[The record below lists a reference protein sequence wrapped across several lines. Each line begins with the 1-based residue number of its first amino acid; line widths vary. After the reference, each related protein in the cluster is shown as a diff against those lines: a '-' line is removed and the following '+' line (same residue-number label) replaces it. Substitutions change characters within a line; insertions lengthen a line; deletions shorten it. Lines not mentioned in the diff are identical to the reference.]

1 MGIGLSKLTT
11 MVMNSIER
19 NTQYIEPRITV
30 ISIIAMIG
38 FPLYFVI
45 WSYIFPQP
53 YENLWL
59 RFLGTILFIPPVF
72 IKYWP
77 DWMNRYKSMYWYVAT
92 LYTLP
97 FFFVFM
103 LLKND
108 GSDVWISSTLVAVFL
123 MLLWLD
129 WINMIIQSVL
139 GFLLAWCAYYLTTND
154 PHLDIFTLEQIPIY
168 LFAIVVGITANYS
181 AEMLRQERLRAM
193 LAAASNIAHE
203 LRTPLLGIK
212 SGAAGLREY
221 LPSLLDG
228 YLLAK
233 KQGLP
238 VEPIRLAHLNSMNGV
253 LERIEGEADHSN
265 VIIDMLLMNIRV
277 EDAMLGKLS
286 QCSIRKCIETALD
299 RYPFASEKERQL
311 VTWSKAEDFNF
322 QGIELLMVHVI
333 FNLMKNSIYHISKA
347 GKGGISFRLVKSDQG
362 NFLIYRDTGSGI
374 PPEVL
379 PHIFTRFYSR
389 SSEDNASLGTGI
401 GLAFCNSVMSSFG
414 GNINC
419 QSKLG
424 EYAEFVL
431 TFPIKE
437 AT

>member
-11 MVMNSIER
+11 VVMNSIER
-19 NTQYIEPRITV
+19 NTQYIEPRIMV

-59 RFLGTILFIPPVF
+59 RLLGTLLFIPPVF

-77 DWMNRYKSMYWYVAT
+77 DWMNRYKSMYWYIAT

-129 WINMIIQSVL
+129 WINMVIQSVL
-139 GFLLAWCAYYLTTND
+139 GVLLALFAYYLTTND
-154 PHLDIFTLEQIPIY
+154 PHIDIFTLEQIPIY
-168 LFAIVVGITANYS
+168 LFAVVVGITANYS

-221 LPSLLDG
+221 LPALLDG

-277 EDAMLGKLS
+277 EDAMLGKFS
-286 QCSIRKCIETALD
+286 ECSISKCIETALN

-311 VTWSKAEDFNF
+311 ITWSKAEDFSF

-347 GKGGISFRLVKSDQG
+347 GKGKISIQLVKSAQG
-362 NFLIYRDTGSGI
+362 NTLVYRDTGTGI

-379 PHIFTRFYSR
+379 PHIFTRFYSW
-389 SSEDNASLGTGI
+389 SSEDNASLGAGI

-424 EYAEFVL
+424 EYTEFVL
-431 TFPIKE
+431 TFPIEK

>member
-11 MVMNSIER
+11 VVMNSIER
-19 NTQYIEPRITV
+19 NTQYIEPRIMV

-59 RFLGTILFIPPVF
+59 RLLGTLLFIPPVF

-108 GSDVWISSTLVAVFL
+108 ASDVWISSTLVAVFL

-129 WINMIIQSVL
+129 WINMVIQSVL
-139 GFLLAWCAYYLTTND
+139 GVLLAWCAYYLTTND
-154 PHLDIFTLEQIPIY
+154 PHIDIFTLEQIPIY

-221 LPSLLDG
+221 LPVLLDG

-277 EDAMLGKLS
+277 EDAMLGKFS
-286 QCSIRKCIETALD
+286 ECNISKCIETALN

-311 VTWSKAEDFNF
+311 ITWSKAEDFSF

-333 FNLMKNSIYHISKA
+333 FNLIKNSIYQISKA
-347 GKGGISFRLVKSDQG
+347 GKGEISIQLVKSVQG
-362 NFLIYRDTGSGI
+362 NSLIYRDTGTGI

-379 PHIFTRFYSR
+379 PHIFTRFYSW
-389 SSEDNASLGTGI
+389 SSEDNASLGAGI
-401 GLAFCNSVMSSFG
+401 GLAFCHSVMSSFG

-431 TFPIKE
+431 TFPIKK